1 MNTDFFSVARRY
13 VIIGLITTAI
23 DYTLLFFMNT
33 IIRLE
38 ASLSIIVA
46 YLISAI
52 FNYLFH
58 RKYTFVSTSNITSEI
73 VNNITSEIV
82 NNITSEIV
90 KFILIAVSMAYLTVY
105 IATGL
110 MDIGISIYLGK
121 LVAVLVVFVMTFF
134 ISKYFIYY
142 QKIQ

>member
-1 MNTDFFSVARRY
+1 MNIDFFSVARRY

-52 FNYLFH
+52 LNYIFH
-58 RKYTFVSTSNITSEI
+58 R
-73 VNNITSEIV
+73 
-82 NNITSEIV
+82 
-90 KFILIAVSMAYLTVY
+90 
-105 IATGL
+105 
-110 MDIGISIYLGK
+110 
-121 LVAVLVVFVMTFF
+121 
-134 ISKYFIYY
+134 
-142 QKIQ
+142 

>member
-1 MNTDFFSVARRY
+1 MNIDFFSVARRY

-58 RKYTFVSTSNITSEI
+58 RKYTFESTSNINFEI
-73 VNNITSEIV
+73 VNY
-82 NNITSEIV
+82 
-90 KFILIAVSMAYLTVY
+90 ILIAVSMAYLTVY
-105 IATGL
+105 ITTEL
-110 MDIGISIYLGK
+110 MDTGISIYLGK
-121 LVAVLVVFVMTFF
+121 LVAVLVVFIMTFF
-134 ISKYFIYY
+134 ISRYFIYY

>member
-1 MNTDFFSVARRY
+1 
-13 VIIGLITTAI
+13 
-23 DYTLLFFMNT
+23 MNT

>member
-13 VIIGLITTAI
+13 VIIGLITIVI
-23 DYTLLFFMNT
+23 DYTLLFFMSA

-58 RKYTFVSTSNITSEI
+58 RKYTFVSTSNIA
-73 VNNITSEIV
+73 
-82 NNITSEIV
+82 SEIV
-90 KFILIAVSMAYLTVY
+90 KYILIAVSMAYLTVY
-105 IATGL
+105 IVMVL
-110 MDIGISIYLGK
+110 MDVGISIYLGK
-121 LVAVLVVFVMTFF
+121 LVAVLVVFTMTFF